1 MNSSK
6 ALKITGLAVVLGM
19 LLAGLEG
26 AAQQV
31 PATSEAPPATT
42 VQRPTPPAVT
52 APVPPQQVPAPS
64 EGQAL
69 HILVGKSVVVNVQTP
84 ITRVLSSN
92 PAVIETLATSRT
104 EVVVEGRAPG
114 TSSLILWDDTGRSQM
129 LDVIV
134 DLDVTGLRSAIDH
147 AYPNQQ
153 VQVQADGGRLVLTGN
168 VPDAKAAEDLN
179 KMANVYSPQVVNS
192 LTVQA
197 LHERQILLEVKFA
210 EVDRTK
216 LQQFGFNLFST
227 GAANTIGSLGTQQ
240 FGAPSIGGTLKGV
253 IGAPTTGTT
262 SSFQFSDLLNIFLF
276 RPDINLGAT
285 IKDLQQKNVLEILA
299 EPNLMAL
306 NGQKASFLAGG
317 EFPFP
322 IVQPSQG
329 FTSVTI
335 QFKPFGVR
343 LDFTGTIS
351 NDNVIRLHVA
361 PEVSTL
367 DFSNGLTLSG
377 FNIPAVSTRRAETEV
392 ELKDGQSFGIAG
404 LMDHRAQVLLS
415 KVPGIGDVPVLGQLF
430 RSRSINRSNDELLVL
445 VTPHIVDPVHVE
457 TSVPPGPTPSVPYLE
472 NPKFDEEMPGSEKKP
487 AQASPSSR

>member
-6 ALKITGLAVVLGM
+6 ALKITGLLVVLA
-19 LLAGLEG
+19 LLPTGLHG

-31 PATSEAPPATT
+31 PATPEAPVVAPAQAQTPSPAPAPAAPPA
-42 VQRPTPPAVT
+42 PT
-52 APVPPQQVPAPS
+52 QQVAAPS

-104 EVVVEGRAPG
+104 EVVVEGRAAG
-114 TSSLILWDDTGRSQM
+114 SSSLILWDETGRSQM

-134 DLDVTGLRSAIDH
+134 DLDVTGLRTAIEH

-168 VPDAKAAEDLN
+168 VPDAKAAEDLT
-179 KMANVYSPQVVNS
+179 KMATVYSPQIVSS
-192 LTVQA
+192 LQVA
-197 LHERQILLEVKFA
+197 APHERQVMLAVKFA
-210 EVDRTK
+210 EIDRTK
-216 LQQFGFNLFST
+216 LQQFGINIFST
-227 GAANTIGSLGTQQ
+227 GATNTIG
-240 FGAPSIGGTLKGV
+240 
-253 IGAPTTGTT
+253 TGTT
-262 SSFQFSDLLNIFLF
+262 EQFSPPTLSSTTGGTGTITASDFLNIFLF
-276 RPDINLGAT
+276 RPDINLGTT
-285 IKDLQQKNVLEILA
+285 IRDLQQRNVLEILA

-322 IVQPSQG
+322 IVQPGQG
-329 FTSVTI
+329 FVAVTI

-343 LDFTGTIS
+343 LDFTGTIA
-351 NDNVIRLHVA
+351 NDNIIRLHVS

-367 DFSNGLTLSG
+367 DFSNGLSIQG
-377 FNIPAVSTRRAETEV
+377 FNIPAISTRRAETEI

-404 LMDHRAQVLLS
+404 LMDHRTQALMS
-415 KVPGIGDVPVLGQLF
+415 KVPGIGDIPVLGQLF
-430 RSRSINRSNDELLVL
+430 RSRSINRSNTELLVL
-445 VTPHIVDPVHVE
+445 VTPHIVDPVHTQ
-457 TSVPPGPTPSVPYLE
+457 TSAPPEPKLPIPYLE
-472 NPKFDEEMPGSEKKP
+472 NPKFDDKLPGAEKKLD
-487 AQASPSSR
+487 AQPSPSSK